1 MGFSLQS
8 TLIKS
13 KEALIFYVR
22 AVNYMIA
29 VFYHHM
35 SIKKQNVLA
44 QSFVFRKLQVIKL
57 TLSKAGMNLVIY
69 FAARKQGSL
78 MFRLLL
84 DQ

>member
-8 TLIKS
+8 TLITT
-13 KEALIFYVR
+13 KEAQIFYVR

-44 QSFVFRKLQVIKL
+44 QSFVFRKLWVIKL
-57 TLSKAGMNLVIY
+57 TLSNLVIY
-69 FAARKQGSL
+69 FAARKQESL

>member
-44 QSFVFRKLQVIKL
+44 QSFVFRKLGYKIDTFKGWHEFGHL
-57 TLSKAGMNLVIY
+57 FCSKKAGELNV
-69 FAARKQGSL
+69 
-78 MFRLLL
+78 
-84 DQ
+84 